1 MNIKKRI
8 YLSQADYSSNQIL
21 TDNSSLEKNEIYQFE
36 NAIESFLEEEKLVT
50 CLSSGTSAIHLA
62 LILAGVSNSDE
73 VLCQSLTFVASI
85 NPIAYLG
92 ASPVFID
99 SEHDTWNMCPIQL
112 EKAILER
119 MTIGKKPKAIIVV
132 HIFGMPAKMDE
143 ICSIAKKYNIILIED
158 AAEAVGSK
166 YKNKKCGTFGEFGIY
181 SFNQNKIITTS
192 GGGALICTSEKDKD
206 RAIYLATQAKENKP
220 YYEHKEIGYNYR
232 MGHLNAA
239 LGLVQFENI
248 EDKVRLRR
256 INQAFYKQ
264 ICKNIAGVT
273 VFSEPSPD
281 FYSNHWLSCILID
294 SKKSGFTKEELRQWL
309 EENSIESRSVWK
321 PMHLQPVFKNCEYSG
336 GTVSEEL
343 FNNGLCLPSSSN
355 LSKNDK
361 ERIQKVIFDF
371 LDNRNL
377 NR

>member
-85 NPIAYLG
+85 NPITYLG

-99 SEHDTWNMCPIQL
+99 SEQDTWNMCPIQL
-112 EKAILER
+112 EKVIVQKI
-119 MTIGKKPKAIIVV
+119 TNGNKPKAIIVV

-232 MGHLNAA
+232 MGQLNAA
-239 LGLVQFENI
+239 LGLAQLVNI

-273 VFSEPSPD
+273 VFSEPSHD
-281 FYSNHWLSCILID
+281 FYSNHWLSCILIN

-309 EENSIESRSVWK
+309 EKNSIESRSVWK